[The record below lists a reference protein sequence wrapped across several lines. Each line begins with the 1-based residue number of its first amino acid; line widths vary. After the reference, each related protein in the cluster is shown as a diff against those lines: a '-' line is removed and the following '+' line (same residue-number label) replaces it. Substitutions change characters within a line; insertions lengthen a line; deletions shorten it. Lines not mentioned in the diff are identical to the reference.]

1 MDTINIINDFDQ
13 KFLMENVL
21 ILNQQKLL
29 EMVFGVFNTDFKD
42 IPNSELTIEFVMHHF
57 NQLGFIN
64 WELTLRL
71 LNLKTSFNNGLLK
84 QTSSSIEYII
94 SLCVTKSHTKI
105 IEFLLGLP
113 DGMIKWNISQEKNMC
128 LLLSYEI
135 FYSNDNIIDWLINS
149 KIIDLELWY
158 KQFNNT
164 TPIGLLFSFLK
175 EEQLFKI
182 IKTNKFDINRIYTN
196 STGYKSNIIGL
207 LVLRNFSKILEYIYE
222 NNYEINYEIMT
233 KKRLIYTVCKMS
245 NFDIIKVLVKNG
257 FDFNDYNY
265 NVTNSLLLISSEQI
279 LMYLIKENNLKP
291 SNDIFYHAVQNNW
304 ESIIRYY
311 FESDSIEWVTLNF
324 TWVLTKLILYGYFDL
339 VKIVSFKNTETFFT
353 NLYNGVELYYLDPYG
368 LCVNVNNIDNTNNM
382 DNKYNNMNHDKTD

>member
-1 MDTINIINDFDQ
+1 MDTINIMNDFDQ

-29 EMVFGVFNTDFKD
+29 DMVFGVFNTDFKD

-94 SLCVTKSHTKI
+94 SLCFINSHTKI
-105 IEFLLGLP
+105 IDFLLRLP
-113 DGMIKWNISQEKNMC
+113 DGLIKWENSNEKIIILNE
-128 LLLSYEI
+128 LLFHKI
-135 FYSNDNIIDWLINS
+135 FTSNDNIIDLLINS
-149 KIIDLELWY
+149 KIFDLELWY
-158 KQFNNT
+158 KQFNEK
-164 TPIGLLFSFLK
+164 TPISLLFSYLE

-182 IKTNKFDINRIYTN
+182 IKNNKFDINRIYTN
-196 STGYKSNIIGL
+196 SNGTQLNIITRL
-207 LVLRNFSKILEYIYE
+207 ISRKFSKILEYIYE
-222 NNYEINYEIMT
+222 NNYEIDYKIKTKNEIIC
-233 KKRLIYTVCKMS
+233 RACSVN
-245 NFDIIKVLVKNG
+245 NFDIIKLLVKNG
-257 FDFNDYNY
+257 FDFNDCNY
-265 NVTNSLLLISSEQI
+265 NDINSLLLINSEPI

-291 SNDIFYHAVQNNW
+291 SNVIFYHAVQNNW

-339 VKIVSFKNTETFFT
+339 VKIVSSKNIETFFT
-353 NLYNGVELYYLDPYG
+353 NLYNGVELYYLDPFGFYDDAA
-368 LCVNVNNIDNTNNM
+368 NHTDNT
-382 DNKYNNMNHDKTD
+382 NNMNHDKSD